1 MIADKPDSKRSFMD
15 ELARTM
21 RQVFAWDG
29 IQMVQVE
36 PSTMD
41 QEILA
46 ALSARD
52 DAGSWNDWA
61 L

>member
-1 MIADKPDSKRSFMD
+1 VAIRNEIGRARLLIFDHRTEGKPI
-15 ELARTM
+15 

-29 IQMVQVE
+29 KQMVQVE
-36 PSTMD
+36 PSTAD

-52 DAGSWNDWA
+52 DAGE
-61 L
+61 LE